1 MYYLLIAY
9 YSISEENK
17 FSLRQEN
24 IEKNIRDF
32 YFSSQII
39 KVTTKYRNIELP
51 RHITRFPRGKPPAHC
66 LMNGTRSSLSL
77 SFSLFTSSF
86 HQGFIYFLHVS
97 PKARDRYLEC
107 SKSRRP
113 VLGEPVFPGWNFK
126 FLMKAVGN
134 DVIRNSPR
142 GEKKARPIRP
152 LQFPRHPP
160 RLLHNSRFR
169 RVLEGGVN

>member
-77 SFSLFTSSF
+77 SLSLSLSIHVIVSSGLYLFFT
-86 HQGFIYFLHVS
+86 
-97 PKARDRYLEC
+97 
-107 SKSRRP
+107 
-113 VLGEPVFPGWNFK
+113 
-126 FLMKAVGN
+126 
-134 DVIRNSPR
+134 
-142 GEKKARPIRP
+142 
-152 LQFPRHPP
+152 
-160 RLLHNSRFR
+160 
-169 RVLEGGVN
+169 RVPQSTR

>member
-1 MYYLLIAY
+1 MYYLLIVY

-77 SFSLFTSSF
+77 SLSLYSRHRFIRALFIFYTCPPKHEIGISS
-86 HQGFIYFLHVS
+86 VAKVVVPS
-97 PKARDRYLEC
+97 
-107 SKSRRP
+107 
-113 VLGEPVFPGWNFK
+113 
-126 FLMKAVGN
+126 
-134 DVIRNSPR
+134 
-142 GEKKARPIRP
+142 
-152 LQFPRHPP
+152 
-160 RLLHNSRFR
+160 
-169 RVLEGGVN
+169 